1 MAQKQADPVLMK
13 VMVDS
18 FMARAKYDRVN
29 FAIHQYR
36 ESITPDG
43 ESDTELLQR
52 VINDI
57 GVAIPAIR
65 NSLISLNKIA
75 DMPGV
80 PSGVADD
87 IGVHRIWS
95 ELSLDDLDLLNTKIT
110 QMIMSKSDYVR
121 ILSNILGPYYDS
133 TNIEEDFSD
142 FMEDDE
148 GYEEEAV
155 EDEED
160 EDEGIDVF
168 EAYNNAEAPAED
180 VSNAAKDDDAP
191 VIYTD
196 AEKGM
201 KKTRVDPI
209 TLEPEEDEPA
219 EDESEEYEDEE
230 ESDEAD
236 ETEYDE
242 ESEYEESDE
251 DYDEESEEE
260 VEEDEPDEPKIYTDD
275 TYRRE
280 VKPSEYDD
288 ASYYGH
294 EGTGNADELF
304 SNIPRG
310 GADINAKGQP
320 VPVGKQTR
328 EDKAQNDMM
337 KHILSEFE
345 AMKAQMEDLSKENME
360 LKRDN
365 ALLTAQMSSKSTQTK
380 EATPEDVMKRLKKSG
395 AVATTPA
402 AIEKIKVEETPA
414 VESQE
419 TYVDVTLPQK
429 EDKPGI
435 IESVTEKA
443 SGVISKTKGAVR
455 KTATKSSGTK
465 KKAKRG
471 RPKKSTT
478 RKKATKEPAVKA
490 EEPKEGSQ

>member
-87 IGVHRIWS
+87 IEVHRIWS

-148 GYEEEAV
+148 GYEEEVV

-168 EAYNNAEAPAED
+168 EAYNNAEAPAEG
-180 VSNAAKDDDAP
+180 VSNDAKDDDAP
-191 VIYTD
+191 IIYTN
-196 AEKGM
+196 AEEGM

-209 TLEPEEDEPA
+209 TLEPEEEEPA
-219 EDESEEYEDEE
+219 DDSEEYEEEEEYEDDETEYEDESEDESEEEYQDESEEDDEDE
-230 ESDEAD
+230 ESDEP
-236 ETEYDE
+236 
-242 ESEYEESDE
+242 
-251 DYDEESEEE
+251 
-260 VEEDEPDEPKIYTDD
+260 VIYTDD
-275 TYRRE
+275 SYHSEAKPAE
-280 VKPSEYDD
+280 VDD

-294 EGTGNADELF
+294 EQTGDADRLF
-304 SNIPRG
+304 TNVSRG
-310 GADINAKGQP
+310 KINTEVKGQP
-320 VPVGKQTR
+320 VPVVKQTGK
-328 EDKAQNDMM
+328 EKAQNDMM
-337 KHILSEFE
+337 MHLLSEFE
-345 AMKAQMEDLSKENME
+345 AMKAQMDDLSKENME

-365 ALLTAQMSSKSTQTK
+365 ALLTAQMSKTQVSK

-395 AVATTPA
+395 AVAASPA
-402 AIEKIKVEETPA
+402 VVNTKVEEVP
-414 VESQE
+414 VEEPQE
-419 TYVDVTLPQK
+419 TYVDVTLPQG

-435 IESVTEKA
+435 LESVTEKA

-478 RKKATKEPAVKA
+478 RKKAAKEPAVKA